1 MVHDRRNCYFSFW
14 TIFCPFTPP
23 PPAPLPSQ
31 QPEKYKF
38 QNNEKKP
45 LKILSL
51 YTSVQKVMI
60 ISYTFPEI
68 WHVIDVIVFRF
79 GQFLALL
86 PL

>member
-1 MVHDRRNCYFSFW
+1 MTDVIVSFH
-14 TIFCPFTPP
+14 FGLFFALLLPL
-23 PPAPLPSQ
+23 PPAPPSQ

>member
-1 MVHDRRNCYFSFW
+1 MTDVIVSFH
-14 TIFCPFTPP
+14 FGLFFALLLPLPP
-23 PPAPLPSQ
+23 LPPPSQ

-38 QNNEKKP
+38 QNNEKKT

-51 YTSVQKVMI
+51 YNSVQKVMI

>member
-1 MVHDRRNCYFSFW
+1 MTDVIVSFH
-14 TIFCPFTPP
+14 FGLFFAFLLPLPP
-23 PPAPLPSQ
+23 PPPSQ